1 MDRARLEECFGDSV
15 SRETVDRLLEY
26 RRLILEEN
34 HRQNLVSKES
44 AQQIDERH
52 LLDSAQLVRFRPDAE
67 TWVDIGSGPGLPGL
81 VIAILTSSHV
91 TLVEPRPRR
100 TEFLER
106 AAGLLGLSSRVHV
119 ITAKAGAVTSTF
131 DAITGRAVASLD
143 KFLALSHHLST
154 EKTRWVLPKGRN
166 AARELEQA
174 RNTWHI
180 DGRIEPSLTDSDAGI
195 VIIDR
200 AERRGRA

>member
-1 MDRARLEECFGDSV
+1 MDAIV
-15 SRETVDRLLEY
+15 EY
-26 RRLILEEN
+26 RRLLLEEN
-34 HRQNLVSKES
+34 ARQNLISRES
-44 AQQIDERH
+44 SEHIDERH
-52 LLDSAQLVRFRPDAE
+52 LIDSAQLLRFFPDAS

-81 VIAILTSSHV
+81 VIAILTSAHV
-91 TLVEPRPRR
+91 ALVEPRPRR
-100 TEFLER
+100 TQFLETTIEQLR
-106 AAGLLGLSSRVHV
+106 LSHRVNV
-119 ITAKAGAVTSTF
+119 VTAKAAAVTGTF

-174 RNTWHI
+174 RISWHI
-180 DGRIEPSLTDSDAGI
+180 GGRIEPSLTDSEAGI